1 MRALLSDARTSAD
14 DRAVLHFAIGKALED
29 GGDYEDAFTHYQLGN
44 TLRLSK
50 VGYDPGKLSQLVDRS
65 ITQLT
70 GAFMAQRQDYGC
82 PAPDPIFIVGL
93 PRAGSTLIEQILA
106 SHSLIE
112 GTMEL
117 PNIIAM
123 ASRLGGPK
131 GRGGRGAYPEALADL
146 SAEQCRALG
155 EQYLADTRI
164 QRKTSKP
171 FFIDKMPNNFQ
182 YLGFIRL
189 ILPNAKIID
198 ARRHPLSCCFSGF
211 KQNFAQGQRFT
222 YSLENLARYYR
233 DYVRLMAHVDAVLPG
248 AVHRVIYERMVEDT
262 ETEVRRLLDY
272 LGVAFEAA
280 TLRFYENER
289 AVRTPS
295 AQQVRQPIY
304 RDGMELWRNYEPW
317 LGPLKERL
325 GEVLA
330 RYPDTPEYS
339 SG

>member
-1 MRALLSDARTSAD
+1 M
-14 DRAVLHFAIGKALED
+14 
-29 GGDYEDAFTHYQLGN
+29 
-44 TLRLSK
+44 RLSK
-50 VGYDPGKLSQLVDRS
+50 VGYDPAKLTKLVNRS
-65 ITQLT
+65 VSAITPAVVA
-70 GAFMAQRQDYGC
+70 GWRDVGC

-93 PRAGSTLIEQILA
+93 PRSGSTLIEQILS

-117 PNIIAM
+117 PNIMTM
-123 ASRLGGPK
+123 ASQLGGTK
-131 GRGGRGAYPEALADL
+131 GRHARSSYPEALMKL
-146 SAEQCRALG
+146 SAEECRALG
-155 EQYLADTRI
+155 ERYLADTRI

-182 YLGFIRL
+182 YLAFIKL

-198 ARRHPLSCCFSGF
+198 ARRHPLSCCFSGY

-222 YSLENLARYYR
+222 YSLDNLAKYYC
-233 DYVRLMAHVDAVLPG
+233 DYVRLMAHFDSVLPG
-248 AVHRVIYERMVEDT
+248 AVHRVIYERMVQDT

-272 LGVAFEAA
+272 LGVPFEAGC
-280 TLRFYENER
+280 LKFYENDR

-304 RDGMELWRNYEPW
+304 RDAMEQWRNYDPW
-317 LGPLKERL
+317 LSPLKLGL
-325 GEVLA
+325 GEVLD

-339 SG
+339 SA